1 MNRHPT
7 DRLAQQTAILVL
19 TTTARL
25 YAPAAVGASHA
36 RAAPNA
42 IAPPVVGI
50 VGVVA
55 PERPFWARIPER
67 PPRPRKSASNIN
79 DLQGAKKGSNPYAN
93 APLNVLGSGSFRWP
107 GVSTRARWKIFCAP
121 KLERRREP
129 QTQRKAAPFVAV
141 YRLTMKS
148 DAWRALSVGAK
159 ATFLELRKKY
169 NTKAQ
174 CGVLVGAG
182 RRQRT
187 WCSPRYG
194 LQMDA

>member
-107 GVSTRARWKIFCAP
+107 GTERLDART
-121 KLERRREP
+121 LENILRSEIG
-129 QTQRKAAPFVAV
+129 AAP
-141 YRLTMKS
+141 
-148 DAWRALSVGAK
+148 
-159 ATFLELRKKY
+159 
-169 NTKAQ
+169 
-174 CGVLVGAG
+174 
-182 RRQRT
+182 
-187 WCSPRYG
+187 
-194 LQMDA
+194 